1 MGSLPETLINPEFFH
16 VIPKKPVGVRP
27 HSVQTGG
34 TTHLIWTPTINQKVF
49 FRSSYKTWCHHA
61 VSVAKHME

>member
-1 MGSLPETLINPEFFH
+1 MGSFPKTLIDPEFFH

-34 TTHLIWTPTINQKVF
+34 TTLLIWTQTINQKVF
-49 FRSSYKTWCHHA
+49 FHSSYKTWCPRA